1 MLIKYTI
8 HRTGTPKIAMK
19 NHWSYWA
26 SEYWNNED
34 GWGHKSTATIFEDKD
49 CDLPLDGEWV
59 EIYVNEDSEP
69 LFA

>member
-1 MLIKYTI
+1 
-8 HRTGTPKIAMK
+8 MK